1 MRTQS
6 DMMKLSNRYGED
18 NDCTVRCN
26 AHAFDISYGKA
37 RRHLAKWGRPHGKGP
52 SSMNATL
59 AVKDMAEKLGLKAVE
74 REDLR
79 DLTLN
84 QFYKQYA
91 SKGGAWVVFIKGHAI
106 GFRDG
111 ITTDW
116 TGHEITGEIVR
127 RKTAKIGY
135 RAHSACLQIIE
146 KE

>member
-1 MRTQS
+1 MRTQA
-6 DMMKLSNRYGED
+6 DMFNLSTQFRED
-18 NDCTVRCN
+18 NDCTVRAN

-37 RRHLAKWGRPHGKGP
+37 HRHLAKFGRKPKDGP
-52 SSMNATL
+52 SSKNATL
-59 AVKDMAEKLGLKAVE
+59 AVIDMAEKLGHLAVE

-91 SKGGAWVVFIKGHAI
+91 SKGGAWIVFIKGHAI

-116 TGHEITGEIVR
+116 TGHAETGVVVK

-135 RAHSACLQIIE
+135 RAHSACIQIIE
-146 KE
+146 E